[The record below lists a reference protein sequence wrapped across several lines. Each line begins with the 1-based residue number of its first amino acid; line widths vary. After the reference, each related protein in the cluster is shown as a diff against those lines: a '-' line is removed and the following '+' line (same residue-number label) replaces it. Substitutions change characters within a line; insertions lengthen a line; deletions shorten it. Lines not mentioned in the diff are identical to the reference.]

1 VGAEQSVAIL
11 PNGGVYLVGGGS
23 FGRWLLRRS
32 PEGRVT
38 VVDSLH
44 ATPWRGLAYSARDG
58 WLYYIGTDATL
69 RSYQPGTGR
78 QESRGRPF
86 VPERAQLGGILAVD
100 TTGLLYVL
108 GYDQGATHIVVLE
121 PSGRV
126 VERRWPAGD
135 VQGFALLDGYLY
147 GSSLGDP
154 RGTWRLRMRP
164 APGSERTP

>member
-1 VGAEQSVAIL
+1 
-11 PNGGVYLVGGGS
+11 
-23 FGRWLLRRS
+23 
-32 PEGRVT
+32 
-38 VVDSLH
+38 
-44 ATPWRGLAYSARDG
+44 
-58 WLYYIGTDATL
+58 
-69 RSYQPGTGR
+69 
-78 QESRGRPF
+78 